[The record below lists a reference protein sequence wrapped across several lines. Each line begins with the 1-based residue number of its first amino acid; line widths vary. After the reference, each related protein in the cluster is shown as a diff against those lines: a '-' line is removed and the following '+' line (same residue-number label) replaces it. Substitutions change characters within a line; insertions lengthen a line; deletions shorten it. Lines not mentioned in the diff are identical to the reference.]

1 MSGPR
6 RRKLRVLTGIAA
18 ADFMHPLDA
27 RAKETLERIPALGTL
42 TKKILEVG
50 LERALYLE
58 NVADNVRVD
67 GRMFPR
73 LDRYLAWSCRILGVE
88 RPEMYVTMD
97 PVPNAYTYG
106 HTRPFVVLSSGLL
119 DLLDAEEQFFVVA
132 HEVGHIK
139 CEHVLY
145 TVLARNLAAILDALG
160 QATLGIGAL
169 LGTGLAL
176 PLYDWYRKAELSADR
191 AALLAV
197 QDPAV
202 PVRVFMKLA
211 GGSRRLV
218 EEMDEDAFRSQI
230 RLYED
235 EDLTGLD
242 KVYKFLLTAFRT
254 HPFPILRAKHLDA
267 WVSDG
272 GYEALLARFGTQEEE
287 RAAPR

>member
-1 MSGPR
+1 
-6 RRKLRVLTGIAA
+6 
-18 ADFMHPLDA
+18 MHPLDA
-27 RAKETLERIPALGTL
+27 KATASLKKIPALGAL
-42 TKKILEVG
+42 TKKVLELG

-67 GRMFPR
+67 ERMFPHLFR
-73 LDRYLAWSCRILGVE
+73 ALSWSCKILGVPV
-88 RPEMYVTMD
+88 PELYVTMD

-106 HTRPFVVLSSGLL
+106 HTRPFIVLSSGLV

-139 CEHVLY
+139 CEHMLY
-145 TVLARNLAAILDALG
+145 TVLARNLTALLDAVG

-176 PLYDWYRKAELSADR
+176 PLYDWYRKSELSADR

-202 PVRVFMKLA
+202 PIRVFMKLA
-211 GGSRRLV
+211 GGSRRMV
-218 EEMDEDAFRSQI
+218 EAMDEAAFRDQI

-235 EDLTGLD
+235 EDLSGLD

-267 WVSDG
+267 WIEDR
-272 GYEALLARFGTQEEE
+272 GYRATLDRFAGAGHAGSGPNET
-287 RAAPR
+287 